1 MTHPLTS
8 GHLVVLGDTLMRNR
22 RRRRIFPVI
31 SDSYKRAGIGL
42 CRAEPPGL
50 RAAGFA
56 AVATGFAL
64 VRVVR
69 WCEDGCRVDLKD
81 FCLMITI
88 RGSQAV
94 VAGRLSGHLRVA
106 SNKYVPATGISP

>member
-1 MTHPLTS
+1 
-8 GHLVVLGDTLMRNR
+8 MRNR

-42 CRAEPPGL
+42 CRVERPGL
-50 RAAGFA
+50 RAAESA

-64 VRVVR
+64 VTAVR
-69 WCEDGCRVDLKD
+69 WCEDGYRVDLKD

-94 VAGRLSGHLRVA
+94 VAGACLDIYDWPVISTYRLLEYHHNAR
-106 SNKYVPATGISP
+106 N

>member
-1 MTHPLTS
+1 
-8 GHLVVLGDTLMRNR
+8 MRNR

-31 SDSYKRAGIGL
+31 PDSYRRVGIRL

-50 RAAGFA
+50 PVAESA

-69 WCEDGCRVDLKD
+69 WCEDGYRIDLKD

-88 RGSQAV
+88 RASQAI
-94 VAGRLSGHLRVA
+94 VAGRLSRHLRLA
-106 SNKYVPATGISP
+106 SNKLRTDYWNIIIMRDINR